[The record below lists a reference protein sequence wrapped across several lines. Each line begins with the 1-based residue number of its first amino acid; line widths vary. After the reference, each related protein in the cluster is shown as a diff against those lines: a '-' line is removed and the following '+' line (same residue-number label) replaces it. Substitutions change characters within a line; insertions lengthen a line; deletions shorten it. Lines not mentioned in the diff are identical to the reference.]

1 MLEDTC
7 WVSSFLSFPEF
18 SSIHKQQE
26 TSYLILCALVSL
38 SEKKQT
44 SLKEMS
50 DNLRKWMY
58 ATLGVPGCGWRA
70 VPGGSFLPS
79 FLLFLVLVSDEVM

>member
-7 WVSSFLSFPEF
+7 WVSNFLSFPEF

-26 TSYLILCALVSL
+26 TRYLILCALVSL
-38 SEKKQT
+38 SEKKT
-44 SLKEMS
+44 SLEEEMS

-58 ATLGVPGCGWRA
+58 ATLGVP
-70 VPGGSFLPS
+70 
-79 FLLFLVLVSDEVM
+79 